1 MAFPLLPLP
10 NIENRIK
17 MKSLKKRDGPNRRAF
32 RPLYQGCKTALQLT
46 VFQDERYNAHNLIGG
61 ESASMMRMEHRLVQ
75 TQSQRLMLTQ
85 RMQQAIQI
93 LQLSGLELDQY
104 VQQELETNPVLEQ
117 KQKADDAPENE
128 TPEASNGEEQ
138 VDDVAFDLDDFANR
152 LGDYGRTGP
161 DLSRNRDADS
171 RREYYENSITKGE
184 SFSAMLLRQLRMAAP
199 KEPDYRIGERLIG
212 DIDNKGYFTGSEEE
226 IAQELGVT
234 IDEVRRMLGVIQ
246 QFEPTGV
253 GARDVV
259 ESLMLQIEMEY
270 PEEEELKVLVSEHL
284 EKLERRQ
291 IPAIAKAMGIR
302 PERVEELKGL
312 LAKLNPWPGLEYS
325 SDPPQYVT
333 PDVIVEKTDNG
344 FDVYLSYESSP
355 ELRISSQYRSMMRKG
370 KMSKDEKKY
379 LRDKV
384 ESAKWLIRNIEQ
396 RQNTILRI
404 ARAIVDVQHD
414 FMETGV
420 EAIKP
425 LTLQEIA
432 DAVGVHEATVSRTT
446 RGKYM
451 QTPQGLFEM
460 KYFFSPGLKRDSGD
474 SQSSKSVQSL
484 IKKIIDEE
492 DKTRPLSDQ
501 KIANLLK
508 KQGIN
513 IARRTVT
520 KYRENM
526 DILPTTMRKVYQ
538 DSK

>member
-1 MAFPLLPLP
+1 
-10 NIENRIK
+10 
-17 MKSLKKRDGPNRRAF
+17 
-32 RPLYQGCKTALQLT
+32 
-46 VFQDERYNAHNLIGG
+46 
-61 ESASMMRMEHRLVQ
+61 MMRMEHRLVQ

-117 KQKADDAPENE
+117 KQQSVDPPAEDSQES
-128 TPEASNGEEQ
+128 SNGEEE
-138 VDDVAFDLDDFANR
+138 VDDVAFDLDDFATR

-171 RREYYENSITKGE
+171 RRQYYENSITKGE

-199 KEPDYRIGERLIG
+199 EEKDYRIGERIIG
-212 DIDNKGYFTGSEEE
+212 DIDDKGYFTGTEEE
-226 IAQELGVT
+226 IAKELDVPVE
-234 IDEVRRMLGVIQ
+234 EVQRVLGLIQ

-253 GARDVV
+253 GAHDVV
-259 ESLMLQIEMEY
+259 ECLLLQIEMEY
-270 PEEEELKVLVSEHL
+270 PEEDEMKVLVAEHL
-284 EKLERRQ
+284 EELERRQ
-291 IPAIAKAMGIR
+291 IPAIAKAMGVK
-302 PERVEELKGL
+302 PERVEELKAM

-325 SDPPQYVT
+325 SEPPQYVT

-344 FDVYLSYESSP
+344 YDVYLSNESSP
-355 ELRISSQYRSMMRKG
+355 ELRISNQYRSLMRKAKIG
-370 KMSKDEKKY
+370 KDEKKY

-404 ARAIVDVQHD
+404 ARAIVDVQRD
-414 FMETGV
+414 FMEKGV

-432 DAVGVHEATVSRTT
+432 DAVGVHEATVSRAT

-474 SQSSKSVQSL
+474 EQSSKSVQSL

-492 DKTRPLSDQ
+492 DKTKPLSDQ

-508 KQGIN
+508 TQGIN

-526 DILPTTMRKVYQ
+526 GLLPTTMRKVYQ
-538 DSK
+538 EAK

>member
-1 MAFPLLPLP
+1 
-10 NIENRIK
+10 
-17 MKSLKKRDGPNRRAF
+17 
-32 RPLYQGCKTALQLT
+32 
-46 VFQDERYNAHNLIGG
+46 
-61 ESASMMRMEHRLVQ
+61 MMRMEHRLVQ

-117 KQKADDAPENE
+117 KQQSVDPPAEDSQES
-128 TPEASNGEEQ
+128 SNGEEE
-138 VDDVAFDLDDFANR
+138 VDDVAFDLDDFATR

-171 RREYYENSITKGE
+171 RRQYYENSITKGE

-199 KEPDYRIGERLIG
+199 EEKDYRIGERIIG
-212 DIDNKGYFTGSEEE
+212 DIDDKGYFTGTEEE
-226 IAQELGVT
+226 IAKELDVPVE
-234 IDEVRRMLGVIQ
+234 EVKRVLGLIQ

-253 GARDVV
+253 GAHDVV
-259 ESLMLQIEMEY
+259 ECLLLQIEMEY
-270 PEEEELKVLVSEHL
+270 PEENEMKVLVAEHL
-284 EKLERRQ
+284 EELERRQ
-291 IPAIAKAMGIR
+291 IPSIAKAMGVK
-302 PERVEELKGL
+302 PERVEELKEM

-325 SDPPQYVT
+325 SEPPQYVT

-344 FDVYLSYESSP
+344 YDVYLSNESSP
-355 ELRISSQYRSMMRKG
+355 ELRISNQYRNLMRKAKIG
-370 KMSKDEKKY
+370 KDEKKY

-404 ARAIVDVQHD
+404 ARAIVEVQRD
-414 FMETGV
+414 FMEKGV
-420 EAIKP
+420 EAIRP

-432 DAVGVHEATVSRTT
+432 DAVGVHEATVSRAT

-474 SQSSKSVQSL
+474 EQSSKSVQSL

-492 DKTRPLSDQ
+492 DKTKPLSDQ

-508 KQGIN
+508 TQGIN

-526 DILPTTMRKVYQ
+526 GLLPTTMRKVYQ
-538 DSK
+538 DAK

>member
-1 MAFPLLPLP
+1 
-10 NIENRIK
+10 
-17 MKSLKKRDGPNRRAF
+17 
-32 RPLYQGCKTALQLT
+32 
-46 VFQDERYNAHNLIGG
+46 
-61 ESASMMRMEHRLVQ
+61 MMRMEHRLVQ
-75 TQSQRLMLTQ
+75 TQTQRLMLTQ
-85 RMQQAIQI
+85 RMQQAIHI

-117 KQKADDAPENE
+117 KQETSEPPERE
-128 TPEASNGEEQ
+128 PQEPSNGEEP
-138 VDDVAFDLDDFANR
+138 VDDLDGYARSLSDYRTTGTDL
-152 LGDYGRTGP
+152 G
-161 DLSRNRDADS
+161 RNRDLDS
-171 RREYYENSITKGE
+171 RRDYFQNSITKSE

-199 KEPDYRIGERLIG
+199 KEQDYRIGERIIG
-212 DIDNKGYFTGSEEE
+212 DIDDKGYFTGCDEE
-226 IAQELGVT
+226 IAQELGVSVE
-234 IDEVRRMLGVIQ
+234 DVRRMLGVIQ

-259 ESLMLQIEMEY
+259 ECLMLQIDMEY
-270 PEEEELKVLVSEHL
+270 PDEDELRVLVAEHL

-291 IPAIAKAMGIR
+291 IPAIAKAMGIK
-302 PERVEELKGL
+302 PERVEELKHM
-312 LAKLNPWPGLEYS
+312 LAKLYPWPGLEYS
-325 SDPPQYVT
+325 SDPPQYVM
-333 PDVIVEKTDNG
+333 PDVTVEKTDNG
-344 FDVYLSYESSP
+344 YEVYLSNESSP
-355 ELRISSQYRSMMRKG
+355 ELRISHQYRAWMRKE

-379 LRDKV
+379 LRDRI

-404 ARAIVDVQHD
+404 ARAIVDVQQD
-414 FMETGV
+414 FLEKGV

-432 DAVGVHEATVSRTT
+432 DAVGVHEATVSRAT

-460 KYFFSPGLKRDSGD
+460 KYFFSPGLKRDTGD
-474 SQSSKSVQSL
+474 AQSSKSVQSL
-484 IKKIIDEE
+484 IKKMIDEE

-501 KIANLLK
+501 KIANVLK

-526 DILPTTMRKVYQ
+526 DILPTTMRKIYQ
-538 DSK
+538 ESK

>member
-1 MAFPLLPLP
+1 
-10 NIENRIK
+10 
-17 MKSLKKRDGPNRRAF
+17 
-32 RPLYQGCKTALQLT
+32 
-46 VFQDERYNAHNLIGG
+46 
-61 ESASMMRMEHRLVQ
+61 MMRMEHRLVQ

-117 KQKADDAPENE
+117 KQETSEPPERE
-128 TPEASNGEEQ
+128 PQEPSNGEEP
-138 VDDVAFDLDDFANR
+138 VDDVAFDLDGYARSLSDYR
-152 LGDYGRTGP
+152 TTGTDLG
-161 DLSRNRDADS
+161 RNRDLDS
-171 RREYYENSITKGE
+171 RRDYFQNSITKGE

-199 KEPDYRIGERLIG
+199 KEQDYRIGERIIG
-212 DIDNKGYFTGSEEE
+212 DIDDKGYFTGSDEE
-226 IAQELGVT
+226 IAQELGVSVE
-234 IDEVRRMLGVIQ
+234 DVRRMLGVIQ

-259 ESLMLQIEMEY
+259 ECLMLQIDMEY
-270 PEEEELKVLVSEHL
+270 PDEDELRVLVAEHL

-291 IPAIAKAMGIR
+291 IPAIAKAMGIK
-302 PERVEELKGL
+302 PERVEELKHM
-312 LAKLNPWPGLEYS
+312 LAKLYPWPGLEYS
-325 SDPPQYVT
+325 SDPPQYVM
-333 PDVIVEKTDNG
+333 PDVTVEKTDNG
-344 FDVYLSYESSP
+344 YEVYLSNESSP
-355 ELRISSQYRSMMRKG
+355 ELRISHQYRAWMRKE

-379 LRDKV
+379 LRDKI

-404 ARAIVDVQHD
+404 ARAIVDVQQD
-414 FMETGV
+414 FLEKGV

-432 DAVGVHEATVSRTT
+432 DAVGVHEATVSRAT

-451 QTPQGLFEM
+451 QTPQGLFET
-460 KYFFSPGLKRDSGD
+460 KYFFSPGLKRDTGD
-474 SQSSKSVQSL
+474 AQSSKSVQSL
-484 IKKIIDEE
+484 IKKMIDEE

-501 KIANLLK
+501 KIANVLK

-526 DILPTTMRKVYQ
+526 DILPTTMRKIYQ
-538 DSK
+538 ESK